1 MMFMLELPVQRTWQL
16 TVAKDFNKAGKQGFV
31 KFRAMTSGPIVE
43 KNVFNTQVLCNARL
57 TLLDLFHKPFYLLL
71 QDLKEFFTT
80 V

>member
-43 KNVFNTQVLCNARL
+43 KKRFQHPSALQCTF
-57 TLLDLFHKPFYLLL
+57 DLA
-71 QDLKEFFTT
+71 
-80 V
+80 